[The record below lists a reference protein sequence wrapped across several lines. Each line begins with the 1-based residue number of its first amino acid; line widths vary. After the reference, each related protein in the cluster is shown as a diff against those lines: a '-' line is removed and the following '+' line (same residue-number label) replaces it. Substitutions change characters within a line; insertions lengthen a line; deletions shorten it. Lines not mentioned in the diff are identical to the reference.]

1 MHPSHGQHA
10 ALHAGPPPA
19 SMFMP
24 TASHESHTPM
34 MALHQAPPMH
44 PDDTPTRPPHLHP
57 DGLLNLRALHG
68 DDTINGE
75 VTFPTGRDAKYF
87 LQDYCFNQNKAMKL
101 RVGKNSGN
109 SKTFVCTSEPHCEWR
124 VVATKSKRKN
134 EDACFYFSTIHNIHS
149 PGCVSTRKPSER
161 QHMLLTSSSLPYNV
175 LGDPLHAP
183 TEHTHPVA
191 KKPRRINPVDK
202 VVKTLVDSN
211 VDRHKLSIKAI
222 QHLFQSVH
230 GHSISAHTATRA
242 KQTFFGLTQHPVP
255 PAPSSQPPQHYKA
268 RHPSGG
274 ATPDLRP
281 AFQLRDLHE
290 LVEESKMVE
299 AAFGRAAA
307 VGDLSAVQTL
317 LRNVDVVA
325 SSGHHALLAATKGQH
340 LSVVDCL
347 LSHGANTEAI
357 DEHGATALM
366 VAVHMGH
373 FHIAKCLLDHGAR
386 VDTTDDTSKTPL
398 MVAARNGH
406 LKLVK
411 LLCKRQAAVDMADE
425 DDNTALLLATQRGHT
440 DVVNFL
446 LKKGANRHV
455 QNLDGQDAVSVAA
468 ALHSYEMGQL
478 FAVPSNI

>member
-161 QHMLLTSSSLPYNV
+161 QHMLLTSSTLPYNV
-175 LGDPLHAP
+175 LGDPLH
-183 TEHTHPVA
+183 
-191 KKPRRINPVDK
+191 
-202 VVKTLVDSN
+202 
-211 VDRHKLSIKAI
+211 
-222 QHLFQSVH
+222 
-230 GHSISAHTATRA
+230 
-242 KQTFFGLTQHPVP
+242 
-255 PAPSSQPPQHYKA
+255 
-268 RHPSGG
+268 
-274 ATPDLRP
+274 
-281 AFQLRDLHE
+281 
-290 LVEESKMVE
+290 
-299 AAFGRAAA
+299 
-307 VGDLSAVQTL
+307 
-317 LRNVDVVA
+317 
-325 SSGHHALLAATKGQH
+325 SGHHALLAATKGQH

-357 DEHGATALM
+357 DE
-366 VAVHMGH
+366 
-373 FHIAKCLLDHGAR
+373 
-386 VDTTDDTSKTPL
+386 TSKTPL

-425 DDNTALLLATQRGHT
+425 
-440 DVVNFL
+440 
-446 LKKGANRHV
+446 
-455 QNLDGQDAVSVAA
+455 
-468 ALHSYEMGQL
+468 
-478 FAVPSNI
+478 VPLSLVEWTT